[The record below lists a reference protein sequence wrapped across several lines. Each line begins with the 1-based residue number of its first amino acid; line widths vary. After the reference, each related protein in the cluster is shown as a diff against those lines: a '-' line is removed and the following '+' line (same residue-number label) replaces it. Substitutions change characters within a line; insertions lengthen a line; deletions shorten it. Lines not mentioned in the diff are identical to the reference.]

1 MRLIPKKTTHM
12 WFFINENGKYNRNR
26 ITDLVLRKIVKNI
39 KHERK
44 KRKMSQLN
52 LAMAMAHKS
61 VSLISFIETG
71 IKNQRFNLIHLIN
84 IVKIL
89 DI

>member
-1 MRLIPKKTTHM
+1 M

-52 LAMAMAHKS
+52 LAMAMAHES
-61 VSLISFIETG
+61 VIQFSK
-71 IKNQRFNLIHLIN
+71 IKDIN
-84 IVKIL
+84 MVK
-89 DI
+89 

>member
-1 MRLIPKKTTHM
+1 MIPKKNYSYVV
-12 WFFINENGKYNRNR
+12 FISENGKYNRNR

-52 LAMAMAHKS
+52 LAMTMAHKS

-71 IKNQRFNLIHLIN
+71 IKNQRFNLIHLIS